1 MRRSVTTLVSGL
13 NIGKMVIPIDAS
25 YQNGDV
31 CSEKR
36 PAEEVERSPLPGNIS
51 IRITLRRQ
59 NFFSFSDCLSTTALI
74 PPEEVND
81 DNSAANHVGD
91 LASHSSD
98 EHSTTDVHES
108 PVVSIASSRN
118 TGDSA
123 ANTLDDDGCEIRANK
138 DVRIPFRFQLRV
150 VLAAVED
157 DVLEDD

>member
-1 MRRSVTTLVSGL
+1 MD
-13 NIGKMVIPIDAS
+13 IPIDAS
-25 YQNGDV
+25 YQDRNV
-31 CSEKR
+31 RSKKR
-36 PAEEVERSPLPGNIS
+36 PAEEVERAPLPGNIP
-51 IRITLRRQ
+51 IRIILRRDDL
-59 NFFSFSDCLSTTALI
+59 FSSAHNLSTTALI
-74 PPEEVND
+74 PPVEFD
-81 DNSAANHVGD
+81 DDDSAANHVGN